1 MGSVRE
7 VGKGLRMCSRNL
19 AVAAIVAAC
28 TAEMI
33 REGTCAHGPREGWR
47 TEPRGGQEDN
57 FRETSVRPQNSD
69 CAPKPLFSLSL
80 GSLLLLH
87 TGKDIE
93 HGSLSASG
101 TWCVWG
107 LGWLKKS
114 GLE

>member
-7 VGKGLRMCSRNL
+7 VGEGLRTYSQNL
-19 AVAAIVAAC
+19 AVAAIVATC
-28 TAEMI
+28 TAETI
-33 REGTCAHGPREGWR
+33 REGTHAHGPREGWR

-57 FRETSVRPQNSD
+57 FRETSVRLQNSD

-80 GSLLLLH
+80 SSLLLLQM
-87 TGKDIE
+87 GKDIE
-93 HGSLSASG
+93 HGSLSESG
-101 TWCVWG
+101 TWCVRR

>member
-7 VGKGLRMCSRNL
+7 VGEGLRTCSQNL
-19 AVAAIVAAC
+19 AVAAIAATC

-33 REGTCAHGPREGWR
+33 REGMRAHGPREGWR
-47 TEPRGGQEDN
+47 TEPRGGQKDN
-57 FRETSVRPQNSD
+57 FRETSVSPQNSD

-87 TGKDIE
+87 RGKDIE
-93 HGSLSASG
+93 HGSLLASG
-101 TWCVWG
+101 TWCVRG